1 MQRATTRYRGFLGRS
16 FLPSGRALMLLL
28 AVGVAACGRA
38 QVRPTPGPAE
48 PGPERGGRRVVQEG
62 LATYY
67 APKFAGRRTASG
79 DRYEPGRL
87 TAAHRTLPF
96 GTRVRVRRAPRGARA
111 IGPSVIVR
119 INDRGPYEEGRLI
132 DLSGAAARRLGM
144 LGTIARVR
152 VEVLADA
159 ASSPSRSAS
168 RSASTSAPGASA
180 APAR

>member
-1 MQRATTRYRGFLGRS
+1 MSDGEASGG
-16 FLPSGRALMLLL
+16 PAPACAGRAPSTCAVLLGTL
-28 AVGVAACGRA
+28 ALLGGCRDDRPRPQPPPPEPAVVAVRTGVASH
-38 QVRPTPGPAE
+38 
-48 PGPERGGRRVVQEG
+48 
-62 LATYY
+62 Y
-67 APKFAGRRTASG
+67 AARFSGRRTASG
-79 DRYEPGRL
+79 ERYDPEAL

-168 RSASTSAPGASA
+168 RSASASAPGASA

>member
-96 GTRVRVRRAPRGARA
+96 GTRVLVSRIDREGRVVA
-111 IGPSVIVR
+111 GPVVVR
-119 INDRGPYEEGRLI
+119 INDRGPYGRAII
-132 DLSGAAARRLGM
+132 DLSMAAARRLGM
-144 LGTIARVR
+144 IRDGLVR
-152 VEVLADA
+152 IRLEVE
-159 ASSPSRSAS
+159 
-168 RSASTSAPGASA
+168 AP
-180 APAR
+180 